1 MKNLSAIFLFV
12 FTSRALM
19 GQNASEVIIMADEKM
34 QGKSNKGTMTMKIIR
49 PKWTREITMKV
60 WSSGVD
66 YSLVL
71 ITEPARDEGTGTL
84 KRDKELWSWQPSI
97 DRIIKM
103 PPSMLMQSWMGSDFT
118 NDDLVNQS
126 SMVVDY
132 VHEFVGDTT
141 IGSYD
146 CWKIKMYPLEDAAVV
161 WGKLEAYISKV
172 DYFQLIIKYYDEDEF
187 LINTMTLSDI
197 REMGGRVIPTKME
210 MIPAGNPD
218 QKTVIVYRDF
228 EYDIDLKQSFFSV
241 QNLKTIR

>member
-1 MKNLSAIFLFV
+1 MKNSLIIILFAV
-12 FTSRALM
+12 TSHLLTA
-19 GQNASEVIIMADEKM
+19 QTANQVVSKADEKM
-34 QGKSNKGTMTMKIIR
+34 QGKTNRGTMTMKIVR

-146 CWKIKMYPLEDAAVV
+146 CWKIVMYPQEDAAVV

>member
-71 ITEPARDEGTGTL
+71 VTEPARDEGTGTL
-84 KRDKELWSWQPSI
+84 KRKKELWSWQPSI

-103 PPSMLMQSWMGSDFT
+103 PPSMICLLYTS
-118 NDDLVNQS
+118 
-126 SMVVDY
+126 
-132 VHEFVGDTT
+132 
-141 IGSYD
+141 
-146 CWKIKMYPLEDAAVV
+146 DAA
-161 WGKLEAYISKV
+161 
-172 DYFQLIIKYYDEDEF
+172 DE
-187 LINTMTLSDI
+187 
-197 REMGGRVIPTKME
+197 
-210 MIPAGNPD
+210 
-218 QKTVIVYRDF
+218 
-228 EYDIDLKQSFFSV
+228 
-241 QNLKTIR
+241 

>member
-1 MKNLSAIFLFV
+1 MKHSLIIILFV
-12 FTSRALM
+12 ATSHLLTA
-19 GQNASEVIIMADEKM
+19 QTATQVVTKADEKM
-34 QGKSNKGTMTMKIIR
+34 QGKTNRGTMTMKIVR

-60 WSSGVD
+60 WGKGVD

-141 IGSYD
+141 IGFYD
-146 CWKIKMYPLEDAAVV
+146 CWKIVMYPQEDAAVV

-210 MIPAGNPD
+210 MIPAENPD